1 MITLARL
8 GSLISQNWLMILML
22 AALLGFALIHLV
34 WYIRP
39 SAIDSAAELQ
49 AVLTDGQPTV
59 VEYYTNL

>member
-8 GSLISQNWLMILML
+8 GSLISQNGLMILLL
-22 AALLGFALIHLV
+22 AALLGFVIIHLV

-39 SAIDSAAELQ
+39 SAIDSAEELH
-49 AVLTDGQPTV
+49 AALTDGQPTV